1 VALLNPLLE
10 AAKPER
16 FETFTII
23 IHHKTMTT
31 TKTKPSTISVN
42 SLAILGNPF
51 AVTSDNHDVIKYAF
65 GHFIWGVH
73 QGFDTSEV
81 IDKVLTTTG
90 LTLAKTWRKP
100 DGDKLRS
107 HLSKLIQSVQDGMEI
122 EFSSDEVHVSRLLDY
137 VQYFAQA

>member
-1 VALLNPLLE
+1 
-10 AAKPER
+10 
-16 FETFTII
+16 
-23 IHHKTMTT
+23 MTT
-31 TKTKPSTISVN
+31 TKTTTIPVN

-51 AVTSDNHDVIKYAF
+51 TVTPDNHDVIKYAF
-65 GHFIWGVH
+65 GQLLWGVH

-81 IDKVLTTTG
+81 VDKVLATTG
-90 LTLAKTWRKP
+90 LQLAKTWRNP
-100 DGDKLRS
+100 NGDKLRA